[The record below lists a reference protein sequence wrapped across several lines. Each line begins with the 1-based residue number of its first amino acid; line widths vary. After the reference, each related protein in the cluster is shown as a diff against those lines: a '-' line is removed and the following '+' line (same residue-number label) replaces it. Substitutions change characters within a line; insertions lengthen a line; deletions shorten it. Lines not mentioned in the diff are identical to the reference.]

1 MVAMLFLLRN
11 IDEGEGGEEKGDRRL
26 LSFGSPPPATFS
38 QVKAKWE
45 AEQGKSVC

>member
-1 MVAMLFLLRN
+1 MLFLLRN
-11 IDEGEGGEEKGDRRL
+11 IDEGGGEKGDRRL

-45 AEQGKSVC
+45 AEERKSVG